1 MMNLSILAA
10 LLCFCTPS
18 FAAPLPPLPAKSLGV
33 KANAE
38 ASLNFKI
45 SFKIKDGEIEDA
57 GSFVVMSEAQSNYVA
72 GGEKVFEIDAAGRK
86 SFEFKKHATIVN
98 CIAVAKPSST
108 IVRAECQFEI
118 SGPLAPV
125 GELKA
130 RPISTFQYQTAFEVE
145 RGHTLVLV
153 DGSSRHIEIKIDVV
167 AP

>member
-1 MMNLSILAA
+1 MKLSTLAV
-10 LLCFCTPS
+10 LLCCCTPS
-18 FAAPLPPLPAKSLGV
+18 FAAPLPPLPAKPLSV
-33 KANAE
+33 RANAE

-45 SFKIKDGEIEDA
+45 SFKIKDGEIEDT
-57 GSFVVMSEAQSNYVA
+57 GSFVVMGEAQSNYVA
-72 GGEKVFEIDAAGRK
+72 GGEKVFEIDAAGHK

-130 RPISTFQYQTAFEVE
+130 RPISTFQFQTAFEAE
-145 RGHTLVLV
+145 RGHTLILV
-153 DGSSRHIEIKIDVV
+153 DGPSRHIEIKIDVV